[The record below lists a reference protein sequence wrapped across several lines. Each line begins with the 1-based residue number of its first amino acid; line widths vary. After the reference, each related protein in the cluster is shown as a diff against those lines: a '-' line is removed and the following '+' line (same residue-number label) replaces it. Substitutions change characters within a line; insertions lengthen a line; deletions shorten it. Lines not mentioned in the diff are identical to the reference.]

1 MASAPYT
8 CDMSSELLETAPTT
22 ERRAL
27 PMRLWLAT
35 PDWVF
40 RVLGAGFFLSYLF
53 YRTQKYWRY
62 DFWQF
67 VPFYRFADGSTLRM
81 PWVPVLVDLTF
92 VLIALGFCLRL
103 RPSRRVDNG
112 WIVGFTLFTAFAP
125 LIPVELPALLGLF
138 NEQWQEAYSS
148 FLWAKSV
155 SLTKVIVGTSLITL
169 GNLIDLWGY
178 TVLTRSFGIVPE
190 ARELKTTGPYRFV
203 RHPVYLGQFI
213 SQAGV
218 WFCFAGPH
226 IVWIVMY
233 LVFVA
238 MQLYRSKLEDRVLA
252 EAFGEEGRKWQRRTF
267 WFV

>member
-1 MASAPYT
+1 
-8 CDMSSELLETAPTT
+8 MSSDLPPSSDATT

-40 RVLGAGFFLSYLF
+40 RMLGAGFFFSYLL
-53 YRTQKYWRY
+53 YKAQKYWQI
-62 DFWQF
+62 DFWQLGPYIHF
-67 VPFYRFADGSTLRM
+67 SQDGPIYHM

-103 RPSRRVDNG
+103 RPSHRADNG
-112 WIVGFTLFTAFAP
+112 WIVSFTLFTAFAP
-125 LIPVELPALLGLF
+125 LIPIELPAVLGLL
-138 NEQWQEAYSS
+138 NETWQSAYNS
-148 FLWAKSV
+148 FLWPESI
-155 SLTKVIVGTSLITL
+155 SLTRIVFATSLITV

-190 ARELKTTGPYRFV
+190 ARELKTSGPYRFV

-213 SQAGV
+213 SQGGV
-218 WFCFAGPH
+218 WLCAVRLH
-226 IVWIVMY
+226 WVWIGMY
-233 LVFVA
+233 VVFVA

-252 EAFGEEGRKWQRRTF
+252 EAFGDPCREWQRRTF

>member
-1 MASAPYT
+1 MPNNHSQSAN
-8 CDMSSELLETAPTT
+8 ATT
-22 ERRAL
+22 ERHAL

-40 RVLGAGFFLSYLF
+40 RFVGLGFFLAYLA

-62 DFWQF
+62 NFWKA
-67 VPFYRFADGSTLRM
+67 VPFYNFPDGSSLTM

-103 RPSRRVDNG
+103 RPSRRADNG

-125 LIPVELPALLGLF
+125 LIPMELPAVLGLYNEDWQSAYNHFLWPDSISLFRVLLGS
-138 NEQWQEAYSS
+138 A
-148 FLWAKSV
+148 
-155 SLTKVIVGTSLITL
+155 LITV

-213 SQAGV
+213 SQGGV
-218 WFCFAGPH
+218 WLCFARLH
-226 IVWIVMY
+226 LVWIVMY
-233 LVFVA
+233 VVFVA

-252 EAFGEEGRKWQRRTF
+252 EAFGDECREWQAKTF

>member
-1 MASAPYT
+1 MT
-8 CDMSSELLETAPTT
+8 SELLETAPVKLAP
-22 ERRAL
+22 ERHAW

-35 PDWVF
+35 PDWAF
-40 RVLGAGFFLSYLF
+40 RVLGVAFFCSYLI

-67 VPFYRFADGSTLRM
+67 VPYYKFSDGRMMLM

-103 RPSRRVDNG
+103 RPLRRADDG
-112 WIVGFTLFTAFAP
+112 WMVGFTLFVAFAP
-125 LIPVELPALLGLF
+125 LIPVELPTLAGLF
-138 NEQWQEAYSS
+138 SSQWQVACNK
-148 FLWAKSV
+148 FLWPESISFTRVMLGSALV
-155 SLTKVIVGTSLITL
+155 TL

-213 SQAGV
+213 AQGGV
-218 WFCFAGPH
+218 WLFLAQLH
-226 IVWIVMY
+226 IVWIAFYVI
-233 LVFVA
+233 FVGL
-238 MQLYRSKLEDRVLA
+238 QLYRSKLEDRVLA
-252 EAFGEEGRKWQRRTF
+252 DAFGDEGRQWQERTF

>member
-1 MASAPYT
+1 MTSDLPQAP
-8 CDMSSELLETAPTT
+8 DATT

-35 PDWVF
+35 PDWAF
-40 RVLGAGFFLSYLF
+40 RVLGAGFFFFYLI
-53 YRTQKYWRY
+53 YKSQKYWRY

-67 VPFYRFADGSTLRM
+67 VPYYKFADGHSLYM

-103 RPSRRVDNG
+103 RPSRRADNG
-112 WIVGFTLFTAFAP
+112 WIVGFTLLTAFAP
-125 LIPVELPALLGLF
+125 LIPIELPAVLGLF
-138 NEQWQEAYSS
+138 NEAWQAAYNA
-148 FLWAKSV
+148 FLWPKSI
-155 SLTKVIVGTSLITL
+155 SLTRVILATSLITV

-190 ARELKTTGPYRFV
+190 ARELKTSGPYRFV

-213 SQAGV
+213 SQGGV
-218 WFCFAGPH
+218 WLCAVQPH
-226 IVWIVMY
+226 AVWIGMY
-233 LVFVA
+233 AVFVA

-252 EAFGEEGRKWQRRTF
+252 EAFGEECREWQRRTF

>member
-1 MASAPYT
+1 MP
-8 CDMSSELLETAPTT
+8 LEDSRVNTADD
-22 ERRAL
+22 RRAW

-40 RVLGAGFFLSYLF
+40 RVLGVAFFGGYLVH
-53 YRTQKYWRY
+53 RCQKYWGGN
-62 DFWQF
+62 FWAE
-67 VPFYRFADGSTLRM
+67 VPYYAFPNGSMLYM

-103 RPSRRVDNG
+103 PPRNRAADG
-112 WIVGFTLFTAFAP
+112 WVVGYTLLTAFCP

-138 NEQWQEAYSS
+138 NEQWRIAYESV
-148 FLWAKSV
+148 LWANQI
-155 SLTKVIVGTSLITL
+155 SLERMIVGSTMITA
-169 GNLIDLWGY
+169 GNLLDLWGY

-190 ARELKTTGPYRFV
+190 ARELKTSGPYHFV

-213 SQAGV
+213 AQGGV
-218 WFCFAGPH
+218 WLCFAQTR
-226 IVWIVMY
+226 IVWIAMY
-233 LVFVA
+233 AVFIA

-252 EAFGEEGRKWQRRTF
+252 EAFGDEYRQWQERTF

>member
-1 MASAPYT
+1 
-8 CDMSSELLETAPTT
+8 MSSDLPPASDATS

-35 PDWVF
+35 PDWAF
-40 RVLGAGFFLSYLF
+40 RVLGLGFFLSYLA

-62 DFWQF
+62 DFWNF
-67 VPFYRFADGSTLRM
+67 VPYYQFADGETLVM

-103 RPSRRVDNG
+103 RPNRRADNG
-112 WIVGFTLFTAFAP
+112 WIVGFTLLTAFAP
-125 LIPVELPALLGLF
+125 LIPVELPVVLGLI
-138 NEQWQEAYSS
+138 NQSWQAAY
-148 FLWAKSV
+148 KSLMLPESI
-155 SLTKVIVGTSLITL
+155 SLTRVMLGTALITV

-190 ARELKTTGPYRFV
+190 ARELKTSGPYRFV
-203 RHPVYLGQFI
+203 RHPVYLGQFL
-213 SQAGV
+213 SQGGF
-218 WFCFAGPH
+218 WFCFARLH
-226 IVWIVMY
+226 WVWIGMY
-233 LVFVA
+233 VVFVA

-252 EAFGEEGRKWQRRTF
+252 EAFGDPCREWQRRTF